1 MQQKELPLKNEE
13 FYSFEFLGGINNDYN
28 FITIHEVVYAIKF
41 KPSAYIF
48 TQHTSFA
55 EYIFEF
61 SLLLISRP
69 EGKFNIASD
78 QRIPK
83 TVLAIFLNF
92 FERCSNNICVDI
104 CDSSDSKQFVR
115 KKKFDRWYNNFNPG
129 GFSKLDEVLIDSEGV
144 QYPVAVIL
152 KSNNPFKLE
161 VFKAFSELV
170 LKTNNEK

>member
-1 MQQKELPLKNEE
+1 MPQKELLLKDDE
-13 FYSFEFLGGINNDYN
+13 FYSFEFLGGVNNVYN
-28 FITIHEVVYAIKF
+28 FITVHEVVYAIKF

-48 TQHTSFA
+48 PQHVSFA

-61 SLLLISRP
+61 SLILIFRP
-69 EGKFNIASD
+69 EGKLKIASD
-78 QRIPK
+78 HRIPK
-83 TVLAIFLNF
+83 TVLAIFFNF
-92 FERCSNNICVDI
+92 FERCSNNVCVYI

-115 KKKFDRWYNNFNPG
+115 KKKFDRWYNDFNTG
-129 GFSKLDEVLIDSEGV
+129 GFSKLDEVLIDSKGG

-170 LKTNNEK
+170 VKTNNEK